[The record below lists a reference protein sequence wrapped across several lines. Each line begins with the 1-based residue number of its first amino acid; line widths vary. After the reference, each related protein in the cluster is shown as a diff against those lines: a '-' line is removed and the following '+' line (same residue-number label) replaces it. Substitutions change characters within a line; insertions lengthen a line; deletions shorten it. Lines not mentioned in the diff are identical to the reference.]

1 MTKKKKKGKG
11 GRKAA
16 WRAKG
21 TGSLERH
28 GRTWRAVWFVDGKR
42 HVKSTGTSDKDAAL
56 AKMKEFIKP
65 YHTEIEAVQAAKA
78 AQAAKRSGMK
88 DAAKA
93 LAETAKAKRAEAG
106 RLTVTIKKAWEAF
119 NSSLARGTISAST
132 ARTYAGRW
140 ASFEKWMEETHPDAV
155 SLADVDDETA
165 QAFMRG
171 IKKNYSPKTYNEYR
185 ALLWMVWRTL
195 DKEAG
200 LDGFNPWN
208 RESIKPLEKET
219 HSRKVLTEE
228 ELARVVA
235 PLTGEMRVLFAVGTF
250 TGLRLGDAVTLKWEA
265 VNLRQ
270 NFIVCKPSKTRKHGT
285 VVQIPLA
292 DALAAILLE
301 TPPSERKGWIMPELA
316 AEYAGTTYTDEDG
329 NEIRKPGYP
338 QYTARRIQKA
348 FEDAGIVTQSDVKG
362 RSRKAV
368 DFGFHSLRHGF
379 VSYAGNA
386 GVPLAIVKSLVGH
399 VSEEMTKKYFHANAD
414 ALRGAV
420 KALPNVF
427 GKKSLPSGDVIDVDA
442 RDVPVEGRP
451 ALPPASIPPD
461 VLRAILDGLEGM
473 KAGNWRKVRDELV
486 GKVREALGEKEQA

>member
-1 MTKKKKKGKG
+1 MAKKKKKGKG

-119 NSSLARGTISAST
+119 NSSLARGAISAST

-140 ASFEKWMEETHPDAV
+140 ASFEKWMGETHPDAA

-171 IKKNYSPKTYNEYR
+171 IKKNYSPKTYNDTR
-185 ALLWMVWRTL
+185 ALLFMVWKTL

-200 LDGFNPWN
+200 LDGFNPWDKE
-208 RESIKPLEKET
+208 RIKPLPKET
-219 HSRKVLTEE
+219 HVRRELTVE
-228 ELARVVA
+228 ELARVVGS
-235 PLTGEMRVLFAVGTF
+235 LEGEMKTLFAVGIY
-250 TGLRLGDAVTLKWEA
+250 TGLRLGDAV
-265 VNLRQ
+265 NLEWGDVDLVRG
-270 NFIVCKPSKTRKHGT
+270 FIQLQPHKTKAHGT
-285 VVQIPLA
+285 RVKIPLFP
-292 DALAAILLE
+292 ALASILAE
-301 TPPSERKGWIMPELA
+301 TPQRKRKGRIMPELA
-316 AEYAGTTYTDEDG
+316 EEYG
-329 NEIRKPGYP
+329 RYP
-338 QYTARRIQKA
+338 QYTARRVQRV
-348 FEDAGIVTQSDVKG
+348 FTDAGIATQSEETG
-362 RSRKAV
+362 RDRKAV
-368 DFGFHSLRHGF
+368 EVGFHSLRHTY
-379 VSYAGNA
+379 VSLCANA
-386 GVPLAIVKSLVGH
+386 GVPLSVVQAIVGHTNAAMTTHYFH
-399 VSEEMTKKYFHANAD
+399 VSDD

-420 KALPNVF
+420 KGLPDVF
-427 GKKSLPSGDVIDVDA
+427 EKKALPSGEVIDVEA

-451 ALPPASIPPD
+451 ALPPANNAPD
-461 VLRAILDGLEGM
+461 VLRRVLGALQGM
-473 KAGNWRKVRDELV
+473 NGKNWKRVRDELAAMV
-486 GKVREALGEKEQA
+486 KEAMGEEDEA